1 MLKCRSVGTVD
12 KFDLKS
18 NEQMLVW
25 VRLPPLVRWKNGEL
39 AQLELY
45 FIRFTFSTFYL
56 YLYKR
61 SKKWQ
66 IQKEQKN
73 RIIVNN
79 TN

>member
-1 MLKCRSVGTVD
+1 MEKLVDSQHLKCCSQKKGVQVQILLGARKYQKGVV
-12 KFDLKS
+12 
-18 NEQMLVW
+18 
-25 VRLPPLVRWKNGEL
+25 